1 MATIGAFAAL
11 AYGCRH
17 PVETKTGS
25 SRSAG
30 AQSRPLQKLDGP
42 SRSHNSH
49 DAERKCDAGCAYDSV
64 TDRCACI
71 LARQQDTPWPIMVS
85 NDYVFWGT
93 RTAVLR
99 VSKFGDDQEVLATN
113 QRRPMGMA
121 IFDAEIYWTNI
132 GDGTVM
138 GMTSDGKALRVLAS
152 GQGLPIAVAVDSESV
167 YWTVM
172 LNPESDIPEGKV
184 VKAPK
189 GGGSVTVLADK
200 QPIGMSTGALSIN
213 GSNLYLATARG
224 IARISVQGGSP
235 VIFQRE
241 SADWVLV
248 RGGELLLET
257 IPEACF
263 RLCPPGAGSSIIRM
277 PLQGGLVTTIVT
289 LTSSA
294 SGIGVD
300 KDSIYWIQDGT
311 ISAVPRKG
319 GSVERLHSGGD
330 VARMAVDEDGVF
342 WTSSEGTIVRLAPKN
357 IQR

>member
-1 MATIGAFAAL
+1 MAAIGGFAAL
-11 AYGCRH
+11 ACGCRH
-17 PVETKTGS
+17 PVEATTGS
-25 SRSAG
+25 SGSA
-30 AQSRPLQKLDGP
+30 AQLRPLQKKLDGP
-42 SRSHNSH
+42 SRSYNFH
-49 DAERKCDAGCAYDSV
+49 DAKHKCDAGCVYDSV

-99 VSKFGDDQEVLATN
+99 VSKFGGEQEVLATN

-121 IFDAEIYWTNI
+121 IFNAEIYWTNI

-138 GMTSDGKALRVLAS
+138 GMTSDGRSPRVLAS
-152 GQGLPIAVAVDSESV
+152 GQGRPVAVAVDSESV

-172 LNPESDIPEGKV
+172 LNPESDTPEGKV
-184 VKAPK
+184 VKVPK

-200 QPIGMSTGALSIN
+200 QPIGMSTGALSIS
-213 GSNLYLATARG
+213 GSDLYLATARG
-224 IARISVQGGSP
+224 IARISVHGGVP

-248 RGGELLLET
+248 SGGELLLET
-257 IPEACF
+257 IPAACF
-263 RLCPPGAGSSIIRM
+263 RLCPPGAGSSILRM
-277 PLQGGLVTTIVT
+277 PVRGGLVTTIVT

-330 VARMAVDEDGVF
+330 VARMAIDEDGVF
-342 WTSSEGTIVRLAPKN
+342 WTSSEGTIIRLEPKN
-357 IQR
+357 IQ